1 MQPRHVVRDQ
11 LHAIVGYS
19 KYHNVRID
27 NQVEANTLVPT
38 LSRRKLLDLLYHNT
52 TLDGLAAPRHQP
64 DRVGLQWTG
73 NIVSTYPNDDDA
85 FPVNAVKHVP
95 PRLNGPSDFVT

>member
-38 LSRRKLLDLLYHNT
+38 LSRRKLLEYEP
-52 TLDGLAAPRHQP
+52 AAM
-64 DRVGLQWTG
+64 TSA
-73 NIVSTYPNDDDA
+73 VSTGSTG
-85 FPVNAVKHVP
+85 FQ
-95 PRLNGPSDFVT
+95 